1 MSFGGVIV
9 VKLSGVIVREPSV
22 IVMGSNSAL
31 PKKGKAVSYNQHGF
45 AWFSQPKK
53 GLSIRFI
60 LKFVGSMH
68 IGYISLHLLNICEQA
83 PNLATKI
90 FKALI
95 WHMFCNMDTH
105 LVSGAECEEFGEFSL
120 WHRQTEQN
128 QQCLLY
134 SGNLSIRES
143 LCIHWRQQAHII
155 MVWGC
160 ISTAPLSML
169 MNKTFPLL
177 WDIWSSE

>member
-68 IGYISLHLLNICEQA
+68 IGYISLHLLNICGHIYMS
-83 PNLATKI
+83 KH
-90 FKALI
+90 LI
-95 WHMFCNMDTH
+95 WPQKHSKRWFDTYFVIWTPT
-105 LVSGAECEEFGEFSL
+105 LSLARNVKNLGNSLCDTDRQNKISNVSYTAVIYL
-120 WHRQTEQN
+120 
-128 QQCLLY
+128 
-134 SGNLSIRES
+134 SGNHCVFTEDSKL
-143 LCIHWRQQAHII
+143 
-155 MVWGC
+155 
-160 ISTAPLSML
+160 T
-169 MNKTFPLL
+169 
-177 WDIWSSE
+177 

>member
-1 MSFGGVIV
+1 MSFGGVNV

-31 PKKGKAVSYNQHGF
+31 PKKGKAVFLLILPAKERSIDPLYFEVCGFHAHRVYIPSSSQYMWSY
-45 AWFSQPKK
+45 
-53 GLSIRFI
+53 
-60 LKFVGSMH
+60 
-68 IGYISLHLLNICEQA
+68 LHEQA

-177 WDIWSSE
+177 GDIWSSE